1 MVVIGTAPKV
11 TIHQAAQG
19 EAAVDLAVGEA
30 ASSLVASLQSR
41 LEAAHTHR
49 ANLDKIKDKQA
60 GTIEDLKVEIEDLRN
75 EIARK
80 DKLIE
85 DLKEVFDDVKAM
97 VNRPIPSG
105 DSQNLSLIMPLKA
118 KIDDLQK
125 ETVTKDKTIGDLKE
139 VVDGVKTMCKGSA
152 FVPLH

>member
-1 MVVIGTAPKV
+1 
-11 TIHQAAQG
+11 
-19 EAAVDLAVGEA
+19 
-30 ASSLVASLQSR
+30 
-41 LEAAHTHR
+41 
-49 ANLDKIKDKQA
+49 IKDKQA

-85 DLKEVFDDVKAM
+85 DLNQVFDGVKAM
-97 VNRPIPSG
+97 LNKPIPSG

-139 VVDGVKTMCKGSA
+139 VVDGVKTM
-152 FVPLH
+152 